1 MFFSFFKK
9 SVRSVNK
16 TIEESE
22 QDKMILKPLDGSGGR
37 GVIVLEKNAR
47 SNINSLLDFYID
59 ELGIIM

>member
-1 MFFSFFKK
+1 M
-9 SVRSVNK
+9 
-16 TIEESE
+16 EESE